1 MKWNA
6 KKDKSF
12 YSSLFTVLTITIVA
26 TIIILS
32 TILYLNFES
41 IVAKQTYEHTIRNLE
56 QTSQDAS
63 VMAVTASSFAKQ
75 IYNDVQVTRL
85 LNNIATDPVD
95 LFNLISQLN
104 AYRATSPF
112 IDSIYIYNA
121 KTRTFYIS
129 SDLSSALGEFT
140 EQEVVDREAVDI
152 VHHLDLY
159 KPLMPIP
166 RQMKVNNITNPLE
179 KKRDMYTFLLF
190 DTLSNKPR
198 QNTVIVNVS
207 ETQLHKKIDGLLTQ
221 SESNTFIID
230 SSGTLMS
237 NSWKYPILSDISNK
251 AFVSKILHQPSSSG
265 YVREKVDG
273 VDSFISFT
281 QPDSLGW
288 RYIRIMPYHEVMER
302 IESMRWKTISIAATI
317 LLIGLLISYLISS
330 RMFRK
335 VDRKLAQLSQ
345 LETERRDSIHILRQE
360 YMRNVLLGW
369 EKCPAGRAEEQFKRY
384 SVPLRTDQ
392 PMAMALL
399 KIDHYHDFTERY
411 NNDDRKL
418 YKFAI
423 MNIAQEVLSVNTDA
437 FAVDM
442 GEDRIA
448 VILGGA
454 ALMADHA
461 DSALLK
467 EVKKLQFAVKDWL
480 KMSVSAVCSGP
491 ADSLDHLH
499 ALYNQVLSASYHRLF
514 YGHEC
519 VIDAEKVEGYKSK
532 KYVYPQAKEKQL
544 IDELMLGRI
553 EEVKRQ
559 FRAIIEETAEYSFV
573 SFQLAFSQLSLAV
586 NNTISTIG
594 QYSFQSEGLGLQP
607 IHTVVNDQVETL
619 EEILKRFNE
628 LFDELASKLDEK
640 RKSKHDDLVQSIT
653 QIVDERFGDPDL
665 SLDVIA
671 DELGLSSTY
680 IGRIYKQHTMKTI
693 LGYISEVRMN
703 KARELLHGT
712 NESIGDIA
720 ERIGYAN
727 GPYFFKAFKKANGVT
742 PAEYRK
748 HVRQQQDTSGTM

>member
-1 MKWNA
+1 MKWNS

-12 YSSLFTVLTITIVA
+12 YTSLFTLLTVTIVA

-32 TILYLNFES
+32 TILYLNFEG
-41 IVAKQTYEHTIRNLE
+41 IVAKQTYEHTLRNLE

-85 LNNIATDPVD
+85 LNNIAADPVD

-121 KTRTFYIS
+121 KLKTFYIS
-129 SDLSSALGEFT
+129 SDLSTALGEST
-140 EQEVVDREAVDI
+140 EEEVVDREVVDM
-152 VHHLDLY
+152 VHHLDRY
-159 KPLMPIP
+159 QPLMPIP
-166 RQMKVNNITNPLE
+166 RQMRIDNKANPME

-190 DTLSNKPR
+190 DTLTNKPR

-207 ETQLHKKIDGLLTQ
+207 ETQLHKKIDGMLTQ

-230 SSGTLMS
+230 GSGHLMS

-251 AFVSKILHQPSSSG
+251 PFVNTIIRQPSSSG

-302 IESMRWKTISIAATI
+302 IESMRWKTITIAASI
-317 LLIGLLISYLISS
+317 LLLGLLISYLLS
-330 RMFRK
+330 RRLFHK
-335 VDRKLAQLSQ
+335 VDRKLAQLSE
-345 LETERRDSIHILRQE
+345 LEKERRDSLHMLRQE

-369 EKCPAGRAEEQFKRY
+369 EKCLPERSGEQFARY
-384 SVPLRTDQ
+384 NIPLRTDR
-392 PMAMALL
+392 PVAMALL

-411 NNDDRKL
+411 NNEDRKL

-423 MNIAQEVLSVNTDA
+423 MNIAQEVLSGDTDV
-437 FAVDM
+437 FAVDI

-454 ALMADHA
+454 ALHA
-461 DSALLK
+461 DDAAQRLMGD
-467 EVKKLQFAVKDWL
+467 VKKLQFSVKDWL
-480 KMSVSAVCSGP
+480 KMSVSVVCSGP
-491 ADSLDHLH
+491 AEKLESLHS
-499 ALYNQVLSASYHRLF
+499 LYNQVLSASYHRLF

-519 VIDAEKVEGYKSK
+519 IIDAEKVESYKSK
-532 KYVYPQAKEKQL
+532 KYVYPQAREKQL
-544 IDELMLGRI
+544 IDELMLGRM

-559 FRAIIEETAEYSFV
+559 FRAIMEETADYSFV

-586 NNTISTIG
+586 NNTISTIS
-594 QYSFQSEGLGLQP
+594 QYSFPSEELELQP

-619 EEILKRFNE
+619 EEIVKRFYE
-628 LFDELASKLDEK
+628 LFDTLAAKLEEK
-640 RKSKHDDLVQSIT
+640 RKSKHDDLVQGIT
-653 QIVDERFGDPDL
+653 QIVDSRYRDPDL
-665 SLDVIA
+665 SLDKIA
-671 DELGLSSTY
+671 EELGLSATY
-680 IGRIYKQHTMKTI
+680 LGRIYKQHTMKTI
-693 LGYISEVRMN
+693 LGYISEVRMSQ
-703 KARELLHGT
+703 ARELLLLT
-712 NESIGDIA
+712 DDSVGDIA
-720 ERIGYAN
+720 EQIGFAN
-727 GPYFFKAFKKANGVT
+727 GPYFFKAFKKANGIT

-748 HVRQQQDTSGTM
+748 HVRQQQDSSEA